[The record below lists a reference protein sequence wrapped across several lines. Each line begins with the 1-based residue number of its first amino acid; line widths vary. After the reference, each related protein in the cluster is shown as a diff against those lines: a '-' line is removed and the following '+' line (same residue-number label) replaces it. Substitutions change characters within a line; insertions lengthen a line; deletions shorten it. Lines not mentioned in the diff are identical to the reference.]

1 MAKTKYFRLALN
13 GSFIFYIISGVSS
26 VLNYLVYPLISNIV
40 DIKTFGEIQFLFTA
54 FNQLSLGFVVLNI
67 LSILATAKSK
77 DKKEEKKRILSLNM
91 IASLVAGVIS
101 IVGVAVLIVFKS
113 QLQLHNTT
121 AIILLGVGLLVNVPF
136 TITIGQLQGNSRFLQ
151 SGVISLMATFLKL
164 VLSIVFVKIGL
175 GATGAMLGVVIGM
188 LISTLVGLWLN
199 SGLKVKAKDADI
211 SSISFLK
218 KPAIYSLILI
228 GTLTIASSL
237 DLLVA
242 RTILTQTD
250 AGIYSGVATI
260 SKIILAVLS
269 PIIWLSIPL
278 AVKGDKK
285 TTYKYLLISILLAVC
300 FVIVIFLS
308 INVIMSYIMNIPAA
322 QYNSL
327 AMPLAIGMSFYA
339 LGLITAG
346 VLIGASVQAKTVSL
360 IYIISTTVLLLI
372 LLITPGITMLTVIIF
387 QALNGFI
394 LATITFAKLYLSWKE

>member
-1 MAKTKYFRLALN
+1 M
-13 GSFIFYIISGVSS
+13 
-26 VLNYLVYPLISNIV
+26 LNYLVYPLISNIV

-269 PIIWLSIPL
+269 PIICLSIPL

-300 FVIVIFLS
+300 FFILGMMNPIFLLLALAMVAAAYFVS
-308 INVIMSYIMNIPAA
+308 LNAQIEYEYLYCERELSVDKIMNKSKRK
-322 QYNSL
+322 N
-327 AMPLAIGMSFYA
+327 
-339 LGLITAG
+339 AG
-346 VLIGASVQAKTVSL
+346 KFEVER
-360 IYIISTTVLLLI
+360 
-372 LLITPGITMLTVIIF
+372 ME
-387 QALNGFI
+387 I
-394 LATITFAKLYLSWKE
+394 LAPMGSYHLDEFKNKTYKELDFSSGTENKPEKRYVLYYDGKDKVVLEPNEEIIKAIKSIAPRKVFTD

>member
-101 IVGVAVLIVFKS
+101 IVGVAVLIIFKS

-199 SGLKVKAKDADI
+199 SGLKVKPKDADI
-211 SSISFLK
+211 SSIGFLK

-260 SKIILAVLS
+260 SKIILAALS

-278 AVKGDKK
+278 AVRGDKK
-285 TTYKYLLISILLAVC
+285 TTYKYLLISILLAAC
-300 FVIVIFLS
+300 FVTVVFLS